1 VPSRPTTKRSAADAG
16 LSPVTSTDIARMAG
30 VSRSTVSLILN
41 DQDARFSPDTVE
53 RVRSCAAALGY
64 VRSAAG
70 RALVKGHSDFIVLVV
85 PYATFVKLQEVA
97 EALSADL
104 AELGFST
111 VVHFNMKP
119 SGDGQPSRLHHLV
132 QTLRPA
138 GVIDLGALS
147 EEDDAFLA
155 RVGCPA
161 FPRRDV
167 EYNTRIGRVQAAHL
181 YERGYTRLA
190 YAFLSDDRDDPFGA
204 GRAAGVAEFC
214 AARGLPEP
222 ALIHVP
228 IEADGAAAALTG
240 LLAASGRP
248 VGIACY
254 NDEVAVALLFAAAR
268 LGVAVPGDA
277 AIMGAEGFSIGQ
289 VISPRLTTVVSDV
302 AQILAHIRHS
312 IAGAFGRSGAPAE
325 VPTPA
330 DAYSVL
336 PGETT

>member
-1 VPSRPTTKRSAADAG
+1 VPSRPTSKRPASDVG

-53 RVRSCAAALGY
+53 RVRACAATLGY

-85 PYATFVKLQEVA
+85 PYSTFVKLQEVA
-97 EALSADL
+97 ESLSADL

-119 SGDGQPSRLHHLV
+119 AGSGLPSRLHHLV

-138 GVIDLGALS
+138 GVIDLGGLS

-167 EYNTRIGRVQAAHL
+167 EYNARIGRVQADHL
-181 YERGYTRLA
+181 FERGYTELA
-190 YAFLSDDRDDPFGA
+190 YAFLSDARDDPFGA
-204 GRAAGVAEFC
+204 GRAEGVAEFC
-214 AARGLPEP
+214 AAKGLAVP
-222 ALIHVP
+222 ARIHVP
-228 IEADGAAAALTG
+228 IEPDGALRALDG
-240 LLAASGRP
+240 LLAVSGRP
-248 VGIACY
+248 LGVACY
-254 NDEVAVALLFAAAR
+254 NDEVAVALLFAAQR
-268 LGVAVPGDA
+268 LGLAVPRDV
-277 AIMGAEGFSIGQ
+277 AIMGAEGFSVGQ

-302 AQILAHIRHS
+302 TAILAHIRYS
-312 IAGAFGRSGAPAE
+312 LAEAYARMDVPRE
-325 VPTPA
+325 VPTPT

-336 PGETT
+336 LGETT